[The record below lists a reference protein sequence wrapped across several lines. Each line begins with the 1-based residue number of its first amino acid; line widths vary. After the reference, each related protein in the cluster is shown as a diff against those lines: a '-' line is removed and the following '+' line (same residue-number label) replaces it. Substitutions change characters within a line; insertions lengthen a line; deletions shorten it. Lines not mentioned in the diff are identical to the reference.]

1 MRLAAVLLLALAPLA
16 AAQPVLYDKSE
27 IRFVSKQMGADV
39 EGRFRKW
46 KADVDFRPADL
57 AHSHASFE
65 VDLASIDLASEE
77 SEAELRKRD
86 WFDTQR
92 FPLATFRSTAIASTG
107 ENTYDIAGT
116 LAIKGASRD
125 VTVPVRLR
133 KDAAGNAVAE
143 GAFKLPR
150 LAFKVGEGPWS
161 DTSAVADDVTVRV
174 RITLGHAP

>member
-1 MRLAAVLLLALAPLA
+1 MRLAAALLLVLAPLA

-39 EGRFRKW
+39 EGRFRRW
-46 KADVDFRPADL
+46 KADVDFRPADP
-57 AHSHASFE
+57 AHSHAGFE
-65 VDLASIDLASEE
+65 IDLASIDLASEE

-92 FPLATFRSTAIASTG
+92 FPLATFRSTSIASTG
-107 ENTYDIAGT
+107 ENAYDIAGT

-143 GAFKLPR
+143 GEFSLSR

-161 DTSAVADDVTVRV
+161 DTSAVADVVTVRV

>member
-39 EGRFRKW
+39 EGRFRRW
-46 KADVDFRPADL
+46 KADIDFRPADP
-57 AHSHASFE
+57 AHSHAGFE
-65 VDLASIDLASEE
+65 IDLASIDLASEE

-92 FPLATFRSTAIASTG
+92 FPLATFRSTSIASTG
-107 ENTYDIAGT
+107 ENAYDIAGT

-143 GAFKLPR
+143 GQFALKR